1 MLDVNVSLNKMKG
14 FQHSILE
21 SRCDI
26 ISIHLHAV
34 FIWRGLILVT
44 GPQGAGVWREAGSST
59 CRLWAPRPGSRAK
72 HPQQKE
78 VQTAAA
84 SSDNGDAASSSPG
97 GARKP
102 PEVIRFCLQNKS
114 LCFDTCVLCL
124 FTVIYSNDVNC
135 VQLSLIYPLNTNE
148 QKKISIHMKTKL
160 IYFFK
165 KKLPADVTAMR

>member
-1 MLDVNVSLNKMKG
+1 MKG

-34 FIWRGLILVT
+34 FIWRGLFLFT

-59 CRLWAPRPGSRAK
+59 CLLWAPRPGSRAA

-84 SSDNGDAASSSPG
+84 PSDNGDAASSSPG

-114 LCFDTCVLCL
+114 LCFDSCVLFP

-148 QKKISIHMKTKL
+148 QKKISMHMKTKL
-160 IYFFK
+160 IYWLTK
-165 KKLPADVTAMR
+165 CIY